1 MVIAALLYGNCCY
14 LPDDKQSFFKNKK
27 MYQTFFLLVGLII
40 VTSCSELNRTKDEL
54 TQNAQVY
61 ADDAFKTI
69 EYAKSFNQKN
79 SEVHDRSVAQVVFPK
94 AIKGS
99 FIFGGNYAEGYLV
112 ENGQIIDQIR
122 MIGGN
127 IGPNIGGQSYS
138 QITYIMDPETLFEI
152 KTGQKFSLQGTA
164 SYAKSG
170 QSVTDIFGQISDGQ
184 SLITVIFNQSGYLA
198 GISFEGTYISL
209 KK

>member
-1 MVIAALLYGNCCY
+1 
-14 LPDDKQSFFKNKK
+14 
-27 MYQTFFLLVGLII
+27 MYQTLFLLVGLI
-40 VTSCSELNRTKDEL
+40 VVSSCSELNRTKDEL

-61 ADDAFKTI
+61 AEDAFKTI
-69 EYAKSFNQKN
+69 EYAKGFNPNN
-79 SEVHDRSVAQVVFPK
+79 SEIYERSVAQVVFPK
-94 AIKGS
+94 AVKGS
-99 FIFGGNYAEGYLV
+99 FIFGGNYAEGYLI
-112 ENGQIIDQIR
+112 ENEQIVGQIR
-122 MIGGN
+122 MIGGT

-152 KTGQKFSLQGTA
+152 KNGQKFSLQGTA

-170 QSVTDIFGQISDGQ
+170 QSMTDIFGQISDGQ

>member
-1 MVIAALLYGNCCY
+1 
-14 LPDDKQSFFKNKK
+14 
-27 MYQTFFLLVGLII
+27 MYRTFFLLVGLFII
-40 VTSCSELNRTKDEL
+40 TSCSELNRTKDEL

-61 ADDAFKTI
+61 ANDAFYTI
-69 EYAKSFNQKN
+69 ESAKSFNHKN
-79 SEVHDRSVAQVVFPK
+79 SEIHQRSVAQVVFPK
-94 AIKGS
+94 AVKGS

-112 ENGQIIDQIR
+112 ENGQIINQIR

-138 QITYIMDPETLFEI
+138 QITYIMDPEIFFEI
-152 KTGQKFSLQGTA
+152 KNGQKFSLQGTA

>member
-1 MVIAALLYGNCCY
+1 MCRILSLL
-14 LPDDKQSFFKNKK
+14 
-27 MYQTFFLLVGLII
+27 FLLVGA
-40 VTSCSELNRTKDEL
+40 SCSELTRTKDEL

-61 ADDAFKTI
+61 AEDAFNTVEI
-69 EYAKSFNQKN
+69 AKNFDQKN
-79 SEVHDRSVAQVVFPK
+79 NSTHKRSIAQIVFPK

-99 FIFGGNYAEGYLV
+99 FLFGGNYAEGYLI
-112 ENGQIIDQIR
+112 ENEQIINQIR

-152 KTGQKFSLQGTA
+152 KNGQKFSLQGTA
-164 SYAKSG
+164 SYAKAG

>member
-1 MVIAALLYGNCCY
+1 
-14 LPDDKQSFFKNKK
+14 
-27 MYQTFFLLVGLII
+27 MYRIFLLLVVLM
-40 VTSCSELNRTKDEL
+40 VASCSGLSRTKDEL

-61 ADDAFKTI
+61 AEDAFNSL
-69 EYAKSFNQKN
+69 ELAKNFSQKN
-79 SEVHDRSVAQVVFPK
+79 KDIDKRSVAQIVFPK
-94 AIKGS
+94 AVKGS
-99 FIFGGNYAEGYLV
+99 FIFGGNYAEGYLI
-112 ENGQIIDQIR
+112 ENEQIIDQIR

-138 QITYIMDPETLFEI
+138 QITYVMDAETLFEI

-170 QSVTDIFGQISDGQ
+170 RSVTDIFGQISDGQ
-184 SLITVIFNQSGYLA
+184 NLVTIIFNQSGYLA

>member
-1 MVIAALLYGNCCY
+1 MINMALLF
-14 LPDDKQSFFKNKK
+14 P
-27 MYQTFFLLVGLII
+27 FLQRNFNDQMKRILLFLNLLILVG
-40 VTSCSELNRTKDEL
+40 CSELTRTKDEL

-61 ADDAFKTI
+61 EEDAFNTL
-69 EYAKSFNQKN
+69 ETARSFNAQN
-79 SEVHDRSVAQVVFPK
+79 RDVHQRSVAQIVFPK
-94 AIKGS
+94 AVKGS
-99 FIFGGNYAEGYLV
+99 FLFGGNYAEGYLV
-112 ENGQIIDQIR
+112 ENEQIITQIR

-138 QITYIMDPETLFEI
+138 QITYIMNPKTLFEI

-170 QSVTDIFGQISDGQ
+170 KSMTDIFGQISDGQ

-198 GISFEGTYISL
+198 GISFEGTYISV

>member
-1 MVIAALLYGNCCY
+1 
-14 LPDDKQSFFKNKK
+14 
-27 MYQTFFLLVGLII
+27 MYRTFFLLVGLSL
-40 VTSCSELNRTKDEL
+40 VTSCSELSRTKDEL

-61 ADDAFKTI
+61 AEDAFKTI
-69 EYAKSFNQKN
+69 EYAKNFNLKN
-79 SEVHDRSVAQVVFPK
+79 SEIHERSVAQVVFPK
-94 AIKGS
+94 AVKGS

-152 KTGQKFSLQGTA
+152 QTGQKFSLQGTA
-164 SYAKSG
+164 SYAKAG
-170 QSVTDIFGQISDGQ
+170 QSVTDIFGQMSDGQ

>member
-1 MVIAALLYGNCCY
+1 
-14 LPDDKQSFFKNKK
+14 

-61 ADDAFKTI
+61 ADDAFKTL
-69 EYAKSFNQKN
+69 EYAKSLNQKN

-138 QITYIMDPETLFEI
+138 QITYIMELETLFKI
-152 KTGQKFSLQGTA
+152 QTGQKFSLQGTA

-170 QSVTDIFGQISDGQ
+170 QSMTDIFGQISDGQ
-184 SLITVIFNQSGYLA
+184 SLISVIFNQSGYLA

-209 KK
+209 KR

>member
-1 MVIAALLYGNCCY
+1 MYRLFLALLII
-14 LPDDKQSFFKNKK
+14 
-27 MYQTFFLLVGLII
+27 LLA
-40 VTSCSELNRTKDEL
+40 SCSEINRTKDEL

-61 ADDAFKTI
+61 EEDAYNTL
-69 EYAKSFNQKN
+69 ETARSFNVQN
-79 SEVHDRSVAQVVFPK
+79 RDVHQRSVAQIVFPK
-94 AIKGS
+94 AVRGS
-99 FIFGGNYAEGYLV
+99 FLFGGNYAEGYLV
-112 ENGQIIDQIR
+112 ENEQIVDQVR

-138 QITYIMDPETLFEI
+138 QITYIMNPETLFEI

-164 SYAKSG
+164 SYAKAG

>member
-1 MVIAALLYGNCCY
+1 MKRILL
-14 LPDDKQSFFKNKK
+14 
-27 MYQTFFLLVGLII
+27 FLNILILVG
-40 VTSCSELNRTKDEL
+40 CSELTRTRDEI

-61 ADDAFKTI
+61 EEDAFNTI
-69 EYAKSFNQKN
+69 ELAKTFNEKN
-79 SEVHDRSVAQVVFPK
+79 NNIHQRSLAQIVFPK
-94 AIKGS
+94 AVKGS

-112 ENGQIIDQIR
+112 DDGQIIDQIR

-138 QITYIMDPETLFEI
+138 QITYVMDPGTLFEI
-152 KTGQKFSLQGTA
+152 QTGQKFSLQGTA

-170 QSVTDIFGQISDGQ
+170 QSMTDIFGQISDGQ

>member
-1 MVIAALLYGNCCY
+1 MHRIFLALLI
-14 LPDDKQSFFKNKK
+14 
-27 MYQTFFLLVGLII
+27 LLLAA
-40 VTSCSELNRTKDEL
+40 CSELTHTKNEI

-61 ADDAFKTI
+61 EEDAFNAI
-69 EYAKSFNQKN
+69 ELAKNFNQKN
-79 SEVHDRSVAQVVFPK
+79 NDIHWQSIAQIVFPK
-94 AIKGS
+94 AVKGS
-99 FIFGGNYAEGYLV
+99 FIFGANYAEGYLI
-112 ENGQIIDQIR
+112 ENAQIVDQIR

-127 IGPNIGGQSYS
+127 VGPNIGGQSYS
-138 QITYIMDPETLFEI
+138 QITYIMDQETLFEI
-152 KTGQKFSLQGTA
+152 KNGQKFSLQGTA
-164 SYAKSG
+164 SYAKAG

>member
-1 MVIAALLYGNCCY
+1 M
-14 LPDDKQSFFKNKK
+14 K
-27 MYQTFFLLVGLII
+27 FFLIFLNIFILA
-40 VTSCSELNRTKDEL
+40 SCSELTRTKDEL

-61 ADDAFKTI
+61 AEDALETLEI
-69 EYAKSFNQKN
+69 ARNFNTQNNAVKQ
-79 SEVHDRSVAQVVFPK
+79 RSVAQIVFPK
-94 AIKGS
+94 AVKGS
-99 FIFGGNYAEGYLV
+99 FIFGGNYAEGYLI
-112 ENGQIIDQIR
+112 ENEQIIDQIR

-138 QITYIMDPETLFEI
+138 QITYIMDRETLFQI
-152 KTGQKFSLQGTA
+152 KNGQKFSLQGTA

-184 SLITVIFNQSGYLA
+184 NLVTIIFNQSGYLA
-198 GISFEGTYISL
+198 GISFEGTYISR

>member
-1 MVIAALLYGNCCY
+1 
-14 LPDDKQSFFKNKK
+14 
-27 MYQTFFLLVGLII
+27 MYRILSLLVLLMGASCAELI
-40 VTSCSELNRTKDEL
+40 RTKDTL

-61 ADDAFKTI
+61 AEDTYKTL
-69 EYAKSFNQKN
+69 ELAKKLYNN
-79 SEVHDRSVAQVVFPK
+79 SDIHQRSVGQVVFPK
-94 AIKGS
+94 AVKGS
-99 FIFGGNYAEGYLV
+99 FLFGGNYAEGYLV
-112 ENGQIIDQIR
+112 ENGKIIDEMR

-138 QITYIMDPETLFEI
+138 QITYIMDPGTLFEI

-170 QSVTDIFGQISDGQ
+170 QSMTDIFGQISDGQ

-198 GISFEGTYISL
+198 GISFEGTYLS
-209 KK
+209 KKK

>member
-1 MVIAALLYGNCCY
+1 MVKAALLFGNCCY
-14 LPDDKQSFFKNKK
+14 LPDEKQSFLK
-27 MYQTFFLLVGLII
+27 MYQAFFLLVSLVIL
-40 VTSCSELNRTKDEL
+40 TSCSELSRTKDEL

-69 EYAKSFNQKN
+69 ESAKNFNQKN
-79 SEVHDRSVAQVVFPK
+79 REIHQRSVAQIAFPK
-94 AIKGS
+94 AVKGS
-99 FIFGGNYAEGYLV
+99 FILGGNYAEGYLI
-112 ENGQIIDQIR
+112 ENEQIVDQMR

-138 QITYIMDPETLFEI
+138 QITYVMDQETLFEI
-152 KTGQKFSLQGTA
+152 KHGQKFSLQGTA
-164 SYAKSG
+164 SYAKAG

>member
-1 MVIAALLYGNCCY
+1 MYRAL
-14 LPDDKQSFFKNKK
+14 
-27 MYQTFFLLVGLII
+27 FLLFGLIV
-40 VTSCSELNRTKDEL
+40 VTSCSELNRTTDDL

-61 ADDAFKTI
+61 AEDAFRTI
-69 EYAKSFNQKN
+69 EYAKSFNHKN
-79 SEVHDRSVAQVVFPK
+79 RDIHKRSVAQIVFPK
-94 AIKGS
+94 AVKGS
-99 FIFGGNYAEGYLV
+99 FIFGGNYAEGYLI

>member
-1 MVIAALLYGNCCY
+1 MRALL
-14 LPDDKQSFFKNKK
+14 L
-27 MYQTFFLLVGLII
+27 FLNIFIL
-40 VTSCSELNRTKDEL
+40 TACSELTRTRDEL

-61 ADDAFKTI
+61 TEDAFGTL
-69 EYAKSFNQKN
+69 EFAKHFNSTN
-79 SEVHDRSVAQVVFPK
+79 RDVHQSSVAQIVFPK

-99 FIFGGNYAEGYLV
+99 FLFGGNYAEGYLF
-112 ENGQIIDQIR
+112 ENEQIVNEIR
-122 MIGGN
+122 MIGGT

-138 QITYIMDPETLFEI
+138 QITYIMDPATLLEI

-198 GISFEGTYISL
+198 GISFEGTYISV

>member
-1 MVIAALLYGNCCY
+1 MCRILL
-14 LPDDKQSFFKNKK
+14 
-27 MYQTFFLLVGLII
+27 LLVLLIGA
-40 VTSCSELNRTKDEL
+40 SCSELTRTKDEL

-61 ADDAFKTI
+61 AEDAFKTLEI
-69 EYAKSFNQKN
+69 AKNFNQKN
-79 SEVHDRSVAQVVFPK
+79 NDIHKQSIAQIVFPK

-112 ENGQIIDQIR
+112 ENEQIIDQLRI
-122 MIGGN
+122 IGGN

-138 QITYIMDPETLFEI
+138 QITYIMDPATLFEI

-164 SYAKSG
+164 SYAKAG
-170 QSVTDIFGQISDGQ
+170 QSMTDIFGQISDGQ

>member
-1 MVIAALLYGNCCY
+1 M
-14 LPDDKQSFFKNKK
+14 K
-27 MYQTFFLLVGLII
+27 FFLIFLNIFILAA
-40 VTSCSELNRTKDEL
+40 CSELTRTKDEL

-61 ADDAFKTI
+61 AFDAFKTI

-79 SEVHDRSVAQVVFPK
+79 SEVHERSVAQVVFPK
-94 AIKGS
+94 AVKGS
-99 FIFGGNYAEGYLV
+99 FIFGGNYAEGYLI

-152 KTGQKFSLQGTA
+152 KNGQKFSLQGTA
-164 SYAKSG
+164 SYAKAG

>member
-1 MVIAALLYGNCCY
+1 MKRILL
-14 LPDDKQSFFKNKK
+14 
-27 MYQTFFLLVGLII
+27 FLNILILVG
-40 VTSCSELNRTKDEL
+40 CSELTRTRDEI

-61 ADDAFKTI
+61 EEDAFNTL
-69 EYAKSFNQKN
+69 ETAKSFHAQNRD
-79 SEVHDRSVAQVVFPK
+79 VHQRSVAQIVFPK
-94 AIKGS
+94 AVKGS

-138 QITYIMDPETLFEI
+138 QITYIMDPKTFLEI
-152 KTGQKFSLQGTA
+152 KNGQKFSLQGTA
-164 SYAKSG
+164 SYAKAG